1 MHFVWCLVQIVWY
14 RVSGACSVWW
24 RLSGAFLVHIVWY
37 RMSGAFSA
45 CYRLFLVQTFCD
57 AYCLVSISDFLV
69 QIVCCIYHPVQIVW
83 CRLCLVQIV
92 FGDVL
97 WCRLCLVQ
105 TWSGLGGA
113 GAVRRRPPPEL
124 QRWVLFAQ
132 PGCSYAARKGYFW
145 SVGSLV

>member
-1 MHFVWCLVQIVWY
+1 MSGTDCLVQSVWCLL
-14 RVSGACSVWW
+14 C
-24 RLSGAFLVHIVWY
+24 LVEIIWCFFMHIFWY

-145 SVGSLV
+145 SVGNLV